1 MFSVEDRER
10 VRDRIVQMSRADQRL
25 SSGALI
31 GSTVGGGG
39 DRWSDLDLTFGLV
52 DTASME
58 EVLADWTDRMAS
70 EFGAVHLFDL
80 PHLGT
85 VYRVFLLPGN
95 LQVDLS
101 FTPGDKFLGKG
112 LKHETLFGK
121 AVEREP
127 APPPQPKQVFGM
139 AVVYLLHARACI
151 ERNRF
156 WEAEYC
162 ISAARNQALILE
174 CLNHGLRT
182 SYGRGYDD
190 LPPETLKTFSKT
202 LIGTLDKSHLL
213 RTLGETVDRLLKSSQ
228 NVGEVVL
235 KIQSQLR
242 EIAMTGV

>member
-10 VRDRIVQMSRADQRL
+10 IRNRIVKMSREDPHL
-25 SSGALI
+25 VSGALI

-39 DRWSDLDLTFGLV
+39 DRWSDLDLTFGLA
-52 DTASME
+52 DNSSLE
-58 EVLADWTDRMAS
+58 EVLAYWTHRMES

-80 PHLGT
+80 PNLT
-85 VYRVFLLPGN
+85 TLYRVFLLPGN

-101 FTPGDKFLGKG
+101 FTPGNKFLGKG
-112 LKHETLFGK
+112 LKHELLFGN
-121 AVEREP
+121 ADEREP
-127 APPPQPKQVFGM
+127 AALPQSKQVFGL

-151 ERNRF
+151 ERKRF

-174 CLNHGLRT
+174 CLSHGLRT

-190 LPPETLKTFSKT
+190 LPPETLKTFSKM
-202 LIGTLDKSHLL
+202 LVRALDKSHLL
-213 RTLGETVDRLLKSSQ
+213 QALGETLDGLLKSSQ

-235 KIQSQLR
+235 KIRSQLR
-242 EIAMTGV
+242 EIAKPDV

>member
-1 MFSVEDRER
+1 M
-10 VRDRIVQMSRADQRL
+10 QMSREDPRL
-25 SSGALI
+25 VSGALV

-39 DRWSDLDLTFGLV
+39 DRWSDLDLTFGLA
-52 DTASME
+52 DNTNLE
-58 EVLADWTDRMAS
+58 EVLAGWTYRLGS

-85 VYRVFLLPGN
+85 VYRVLLPGN

-101 FTPGDKFLGKG
+101 FTPGTRFLGKG
-112 LKHETLFGK
+112 LKHELLFGN

-127 APPPQPKQVFGM
+127 APLPQPKQVFGL

-151 ERNRF
+151 ERSRF

-174 CLNHGLRT
+174 CLSHGLRT

-202 LIGTLDKSHLL
+202 LVGTLDKSHLL
-213 RTLGETVDRLLKSSQ
+213 WTLGETVDVLLGSSQ
-228 NVGEVVL
+228 NAGEVAVR
-235 KIQSQLR
+235 IRSQLR
-242 EIAMTGV
+242 EITTINV